1 MSTII
6 PITRS
11 QKIIAAK
18 TETLTDTEKMAVASV
33 TGKKGD
39 RAVAADAAM
48 AVITKLLTGQAAGGN
63 RAGAVLVLRACMG
76 LEQGCFDSA
85 FETFKGSL
93 ADTASLSQWRK
104 PFLAG
109 LTILAQREESAR
121 QIGVWAEASS
131 RFDKERK
138 SLEKARDAKN
148 APKVAEKAAAFV
160 DRITALIERAEE
172 RLRAQKTA
180 AGAVEAS

>member
-6 PITRS
+6 PLTRA

-18 TETLTDTEKMAVASV
+18 TENLSDTEKMAVASV

-93 ADTASLSQWRK
+93 HDTASLGQWRK
-104 PFLAG
+104 PFLAS

-138 SLEKARDAKN
+138 ALEKARDAKN
-148 APKVAEKAAAFV
+148 ATKVAEKAAAFV

-172 RLRAQKTA
+172 RLKAQKTA
-180 AGAVEAS
+180 AEAVEA

>member
-6 PITRS
+6 PLTRS
-11 QKIIAAK
+11 QKITAAK
-18 TETLTDTEKMAVASV
+18 TESLTGEQKMALAAI

-39 RAVAADAAM
+39 RAVAANDAM
-48 AVITKLLTGQAAGGN
+48 QVVTKLLTGQAAGGN

-85 FETFKGSL
+85 FDTFKGSL
-93 ADTASLSQWRK
+93 NDTASLSQWRK
-104 PFLAG
+104 PFIAA

-131 RFDKERK
+131 RFEKERK
-138 SLEKARDAKN
+138 ALEKARDAKN

-160 DRITALIERAEE
+160 DRITPLIERAEE
-172 RLRAQKTA
+172 RLKAQKAPAEAQETA
-180 AGAVEAS
+180 